1 MATTIKFKRGTR
13 ANLDSLAS
21 SNSLEAGEPILITDE
36 DRIAVCTSDS
46 TYEEF
51 AKVSEV
57 VASGMTNPMT
67 TAGDTIY
74 GGTSGVPTRRAKGT
88 DGDVYTMVSGLPAW
102 ATPTPGGDELEFS
115 VPPRIENTSGSE
127 TLYNPA
133 QRTFYLLDITNSNS
147 TYTVTIS
154 RKPSSGGTAA
164 FTNVEHYVLI
174 RNTAAAAKTLVVQLE
189 TTGDKMDSEGLSA
202 VAIPA
207 NGIYEVGYIWVAR
220 GTDNLCII
228 TKSTLLY
235 EITK

>member
-1 MATTIKFKRGTR
+1 MATQIKFKRGTR
-13 ANLDSLAS
+13 ANLNTLATS
-21 SNSLEAGEPILITDE
+21 GDLIAGEPIYITDE
-36 DRIAVCTSDS
+36 DRIAICTSDQ
-46 TYEEF
+46 TYETF
-51 AKVSEV
+51 AKESE
-57 VASGMTNPMT
+57 T
-67 TAGDTIY
+67 GD
-74 GGTSGVPTRRAKGT
+74 S
-88 DGDVYTMVSGLPAW
+88 
-102 ATPTPGGDELEFS
+102 GDEVDFN
-115 VPPRIENTSGSE
+115 VPPRIENTSGNE

-133 QRTFYLLDITNSNS
+133 QRTFYLLDINNAAS

-174 RNTAAAAKTLVVQLE
+174 CNTATTAKTLVVQLE

-228 TKSTLLY
+228 TKSTLLS